1 MANTKQAAKRHGQSL
16 IRRDRIRYQISSLRT
31 LLKRS
36 RNAVDAQDANA
47 SELVQKTTSALDRV
61 ASKGA
66 IPAKRAA
73 RLKSRLMQRLHK
85 SA

>member
-1 MANTKQAAKRHGQSL
+1 MANTKQSAKRHGQSL
-16 IRRDRIRYQISSLRT
+16 IRRDRNRYQISTLRG
-31 LLKRS
+31 LLKRA
-36 RNAVDAQDANA
+36 RAAVDAQDANA
-47 SELVQKTTSALDRV
+47 SELVLKTTSALDKV

>member
-1 MANTKQAAKRHGQSL
+1 VGKKVKIAVQNKNAAPLFPRE
-16 IRRDRIRYQISSLRT
+16 T
-31 LLKRS
+31 TAPVTPPV
-36 RNAVDAQDANA
+36 AVDAQDANA
-47 SELVQKTTSALDRV
+47 SELVLQTTSALDKV